1 MNRGLQLGVQHHFL
15 DASGVLKGRPDGRIG
30 VDRRFAIH
38 HLRRRIN
45 RRRAPDRLYLLD
57 AAHRVQRKADANC
70 IIDPAHLLRGQMPQ
84 ILQCPAFVDGED
96 LLCLHNRRHIQPCV
110 FQQAVGRL
118 IYFLFRLAC
127 HGRNDQGRRVIIAH
141 VILKNDRRAVTVLFR
156 AGARP
161 EMGEEDVSALEF
173 PVLLQ
178 NCTSMLLCAKPAAG
192 CSATSFVQGMV
203 VWLGQRCMTT

>member
-1 MNRGLQLGVQHHFL
+1 MTNVAG
-15 DASGVLKGRPDGRIG
+15 
-30 VDRRFAIH
+30 
-38 HLRRRIN
+38 HLREQN
-45 RRRAPDRLYLLD
+45 GMY
-57 AAHRVQRKADANC
+57 
-70 IIDPAHLLRGQMPQ
+70 QM
-84 ILQCPAFVDGED
+84 
-96 LLCLHNRRHIQPCV
+96 
-110 FQQAVGRL
+110 

-141 VILKNDRRAVTVLFR
+141 VILKNDRRAVTALFR

-161 EMGEEDVSALEF
+161 EMGKEDVSALEF

-192 CSATSFVQGMV
+192 RSAAGFVHGMV

>member
-15 DASGVLKGRPDGRIG
+15 DASGVLKRRSDGRIG

-38 HLRRRIN
+38 HLRRRVN

-57 AAHRVQRKADANC
+57 AAHGVQRKADAYC
-70 IIDPAHLLRGQMPQ
+70 IVHPAHLLRGQMPQ
-84 ILQCPAFVDGED
+84 ILQHPTLVDGED
-96 LLCLHNRRHIQPCV
+96 LLCLNDGRNGEKIVH
-110 FQQAVGRL
+110 QQAVGRL
-118 IYFLFRLAC
+118 VYLLFRLAC

-141 VILKNDRRAVTVLFR
+141 VILKNDRRTVTALFR

-192 CSATSFVQGMV
+192 CSAAGFVHGMV
-203 VWLGQRCMTT
+203 VWSGQRCMTT

>member
-1 MNRGLQLGVQHHFL
+1 MAALFLPIFAYLAVYQPDEQYSKHGEYQQYVMLGVL
-15 DASGVLKGRPDGRIG
+15 ILRMPIC
-30 VDRRFAIH
+30 AIKKDCWH
-38 HLRRRIN
+38 
-45 RRRAPDRLYLLD
+45 RLLE
-57 AAHRVQRKADANC
+57 Q
-70 IIDPAHLLRGQMPQ
+70 
-84 ILQCPAFVDGED
+84 
-96 LLCLHNRRHIQPCV
+96 
-110 FQQAVGRL
+110 
-118 IYFLFRLAC
+118 
-127 HGRNDQGRRVIIAH
+127 IIAH
-141 VILKNDRRAVTVLFR
+141 VILKNDRWAVTVLFR

>member
-1 MNRGLQLGVQHHFL
+1 MNRGLQFGVQHHFL

-38 HLRRRIN
+38 HLRRCVD

-57 AAHRVQRKADANC
+57 AAHRVQRKADANR
-70 IIDPAHLLRGQMPQ
+70 IIHPAHLLWGQMPQ

-96 LLCLHNRRHIQPCV
+96 LLCLHNGRHIQPCV

-118 IYFLFRLAC
+118 VYFLFRLAC
-127 HGRNDQGRRVIIAH
+127 HGRNDQGRRVIVAH
-141 VILKNDRRAVTVLFR
+141 VILKNDRRTVTALFR
-156 AGARP
+156 TGARP

-192 CSATSFVQGMV
+192 CSAAGFVQGMV